1 MDRYCPLPFMHIFN
15 DSTNQFDMC
24 CHANTKMSA
33 SKNLRTK
40 WNVTKD
46 LPFDFFFSDDMQA
59 LRNKMNNNEYVD
71 ACNRCYEMD
80 KLNVPSPRKMHLH
93 QQGRLNNIG
102 KVEIKLRM
110 FGSYCNLSC
119 YMCHPNHSSGRRND
133 LKSLGYDL
141 KDFGYNII
149 PERHNKISYEKMENH
164 ILNNLEH
171 INKIIILGGEPLQVK
186 KFYEFLDKFPDKYAK
201 SIYIAISTNLSKI
214 EFKGHKL
221 EDYIKR
227 FHRLAITISAD
238 HFMEKEEWIR
248 WPINFNEFEDNINY
262 INQVISDYSPNY
274 RYVNSSS
281 YPSIG
286 RYKGG
291 RRRPTYP
298 MLVTPTVSVL
308 NVDDLE
314 DIFEYYRTLNLSV
327 GQYSFQ
333 YVEYPKHVQPHLHIE
348 APRIIEKYMGTEFEP
363 VSLRMK
369 NELEKSSKKEIE
381 KQRNNLKE
389 YLDRL
394 SALRGDWR
402 KLWGTV

>member
-1 MDRYCPLPFMHIFN
+1 MITMDRYCPLPFMHIFN
-15 DSTNQFDMC
+15 DSTNEYDMC

-33 SKNLRTK
+33 SKNLRKK

-71 ACNRCYEMD
+71 ACNKCYEMD
-80 KLNVPSPRKMHLH
+80 KLNVPSPRKMHLLKR
-93 QQGRLNNIG
+93 GRPENTG

-141 KDFGYNII
+141 KDFGYDII
-149 PERHNKISYEKMENH
+149 PERHNKISYDKMENH

-171 INKIIILGGEPLQVK
+171 IDKIIVLGGEPLQVK
-186 KFYEFLDKFPDKYAK
+186 KFYEFLDKFPDKYART
-201 SIYIAISTNLSKI
+201 IQIVVGTNLSKI

-227 FHRLAITISAD
+227 FHRLTITISAD
-238 HFMEKEEWIR
+238 HYMEKEEWIR
-248 WPINFNEFEDNINY
+248 WPVDFDEFEDNLDY
-262 INQVISDYSPNY
+262 INEVIHNYSPNY
-274 RYVNSSS
+274 TYS
-281 YPSIG
+281 
-286 RYKGG
+286 
-291 RRRPTYP
+291 RRRRSITP

-314 DIFEYYRTLNLSV
+314 DIFNFYRTKKIKT

-333 YVEYPKHVQPHLHIE
+333 YVEFPMHVQPHLHIE
-348 APRIIEKYMGTEFEP
+348 APRIIEKYMGTEFES
-363 VSLRMK
+363 VALRMK

-381 KQRNNLKE
+381 RQRKRLIE

-394 SALRGDWR
+394 STLRGDWR
-402 KLWGTV
+402 KIWGTV

>member
-15 DSTNQFDMC
+15 DSTNQYDIC
-24 CHANTKMSA
+24 CHANTKRSA
-33 SKNLRTK
+33 SKQLRNN

-59 LRNKMNNNEYVD
+59 IRDKMNNNEYID
-71 ACNRCYEMD
+71 ACDRCYEMD
-80 KLNVPSPRKMHLH
+80 KLGAPSPRKMHLLT
-93 QQGRLNNIG
+93 QGRLNNIG

-133 LKSLGYDL
+133 IKNLGYDL
-141 KDFGYNII
+141 KDFGYRII

-171 INKIIILGGEPLQVK
+171 IDKIIVLGGEPLQIK
-186 KFYEFLDKFPDKYAK
+186 KFYEFLDKFPDKYART
-201 SIYIAISTNLSKI
+201 IEIVVGTNLSKI
-214 EFKGHKL
+214 EFKGHNL

-227 FHRLAITISAD
+227 FHRLTITVSAD
-238 HFMEKEEWIR
+238 HYMEKEEWIR
-248 WPINFNEFEDNINY
+248 WPIDFNEFEDNLDY
-262 INQVISDYSPNY
+262 ITQVINNHSPNY
-274 RYVNSSS
+274 S
-281 YPSIG
+281 YLH
-286 RYKGG
+286 
-291 RRRPTYP
+291 RRRSRNP

-314 DIFEYYRTLNLSV
+314 DIFAYYRTFKLVV
-327 GQYSFQ
+327 GQYSAQ
-333 YVEYPKHVQPHLHIE
+333 YVEYPRHVQPHLHSE

-363 VSLRMK
+363 IALRMK
-369 NELEKSSKKEIE
+369 NQLEKSSKAEI
-381 KQRNNLKE
+381 KRQRVRLIE

-394 SALRGDWR
+394 STLRGDWR
-402 KLWGTV
+402 KLWPTI